1 MTMLGIPLSTYTEEL
16 GKIPKGAL
24 PTQTIEQFAERLLPF
39 AKQIAWRAQG
49 YDKFDPVRHC
59 HAFPDEFY
67 ETCSFEEHAKI
78 FATTF
83 FQLPRDLKKRFDD
96 EPRYR
101 IVRKLRSSLWRWGY
115 GASDVE
121 WNNIVDAYN
130 GIRNFSFG
138 LPDFSVTLDHTTGY
152 NEYGYGE
159 YDHTTYLDG
168 VFGLRVH
175 YRDQH
180 VMTIG
185 FSIARGKKLLIAQV
199 QMKKE
204 KGNRFLF
211 KLPMNHVAYAV
222 LLMKKYFPGFR
233 HYLIDGDSSVKKY
246 LNDFQS
252 SLARY
257 LERKVRYPSE
267 ESSVI
272 NDNIVYLQEH
282 IAVLEG
288 EGGERIRRTY
298 ALHSDTWKLSPHRPL
313 LMNGLRFKLIVRA

>member
-1 MTMLGIPLSTYTEEL
+1 MTMIGIPLSTYVEGL
-16 GKIPKGAL
+16 GKIPEGVL
-24 PTQTIEQFAERLLPF
+24 PTQTIERFRERLLPF
-39 AKQIAWRAQG
+39 AEELAWRAQD

-59 HAFPDEFY
+59 HALPDEFY

-78 FATTF
+78 YATTCI
-83 FQLPRDLKKRFDD
+83 QLPHDLNKRFED

-101 IVRKLRSSLWRWGY
+101 IVRKLRSSLWRWG
-115 GASDVE
+115 GGTSDVE
-121 WNNIVDAYN
+121 WNNIVDAYD

-138 LPDFSVTLDHTTGY
+138 LPDFTVTLDYTTGY
-152 NEYGYGE
+152 HPHGYGE
-159 YDHTTYLDG
+159 YDRTTYLDG

-175 YRDQH
+175 YRGEH

-185 FSIARGKKLLIAQV
+185 FSIARGRTLLIAQA

-222 LLMKKYFPGFR
+222 FLMQKHFPGFQ

-246 LNDFQS
+246 LKDFHGA
-252 SLARY
+252 LARCM
-257 LERKVRYPSE
+257 EKNERYPSE
-267 ESSVI
+267 LTSVSG
-272 NDNIVYLQEH
+272 DNIAFLQKH

-298 ALHSDTWKLSPHRPL
+298 ELNSDYWKLSPHCPQV
-313 LMNGLRFKLIVRA
+313 MNGLRFNQIVRT